1 VTAIGIVIVTGAET
15 ATVTV
20 TMIAT
25 EAIAQDMGTAAATGT
40 IADIAIEMTTA
51 GTTAMADMTADGM
64 DGAGA
69 TGMAASGF
77 SKRPALALF

>member
-1 VTAIGIVIVTGAET
+1 MTGAGAET
-15 ATVTV
+15 ATV

-25 EAIAQDMGTAAATGT
+25 EAIAQDMGTAAAAGT
-40 IADIAIEMTTA
+40 TADIAIEMTTA
-51 GTTAMADMTADGM
+51 GMTAMADMTADGM

-77 SKRPALALF
+77 SNFLKDRR